1 MKLSTKTLLQFSHF
15 KQQFQTYFIDMG
27 SHFTVDLDCVKSIR
41 IRTFSGPSFPAFGL
55 NMKKYSV
62 SLRIQSEYGKIRT
75 RKFPNTDTFLAV
87 FIKAPIKS
95 NSPIVLHSDVHA
107 ERISQ
112 IIRDHLH
119 CTKNE
124 VFH

>member
-1 MKLSTKTLLQFSHF
+1 
-15 KQQFQTYFIDMG
+15 MG

-41 IRTFSGPSFPAFGL
+41 IRTSSGPSFPAFGL